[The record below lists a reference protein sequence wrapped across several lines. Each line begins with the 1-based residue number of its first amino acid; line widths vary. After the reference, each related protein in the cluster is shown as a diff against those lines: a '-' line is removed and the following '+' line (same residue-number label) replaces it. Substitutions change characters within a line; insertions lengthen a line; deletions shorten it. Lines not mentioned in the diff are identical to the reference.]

1 MLDKR
6 PTFWYTIIVPRD
18 KKFKTKGFDTMEKKK
33 LVKRDYFT
41 ALLSHVNKTGFATEN
56 ITAAEFEKFLTNE
69 LNLLAKKNAAERKPT
84 AKDMEKVAI
93 ANEAYDLMEK
103 DTLYT
108 VSQILK
114 LTPSMADFTNQRAY
128 GIVKV
133 MMAEGLV
140 KNIKDKN
147 KSYFSKI

>member
-1 MLDKR
+1 
-6 PTFWYTIIVPRD
+6 
-18 KKFKTKGFDTMEKKK
+18 MEKKK

-41 ALLSHVNKTGFATEN
+41 ALLSHVNETGFATEN
-56 ITAAEFEKFLTNE
+56 ITAAEFQKFLTNE
-69 LNLLAKKNAAERKPT
+69 LDLLAKKNATERKPT

-93 ANEAYDLMEK
+93 AHEAYDLMEK

>member
-1 MLDKR
+1 
-6 PTFWYTIIVPRD
+6 
-18 KKFKTKGFDTMEKKK
+18 MEKKK
-33 LVKRDYFT
+33 LVKRDYFA
-41 ALLSHVNKTGFATEN
+41 ALLSHVNETGFATEN

-69 LNLLAKKNAAERKPT
+69 LDLLAKKNATERKPT
-84 AKDMEKVAI
+84 AKDMEKGAI
-93 ANEAYDLMEK
+93 AHEAYDLMEK

>member
-1 MLDKR
+1 
-6 PTFWYTIIVPRD
+6 
-18 KKFKTKGFDTMEKKK
+18 MEKKK
-33 LVKRDYFT
+33 LVKRDYFK
-41 ALLSHVNKTGFATEN
+41 ALLSHVNETGFATEN

-69 LNLLAKKNAAERKPT
+69 LDLLAKKNAAERKPT

>member
-1 MLDKR
+1 
-6 PTFWYTIIVPRD
+6 
-18 KKFKTKGFDTMEKKK
+18 MEKKK

-41 ALLSHVNKTGFATEN
+41 ALLSHVNETGFATEN

-69 LNLLAKKNAAERKPT
+69 LDLLAKKNTAERKPT

-93 ANEAYDLMEK
+93 AHEAYDLMEK

-114 LTPSMADFTNQRAY
+114 LTPSMADYTNQRAY

-140 KNIKDKN
+140 ENLKDKN
-147 KSYFSKI
+147 KSYFRKI

>member
-1 MLDKR
+1 
-6 PTFWYTIIVPRD
+6 
-18 KKFKTKGFDTMEKKK
+18 MEKKK

-41 ALLSHVNKTGFATEN
+41 ALLSHVNETGFATEN

-69 LNLLAKKNAAERKPT
+69 LDLLAKKNATERKPT

>member
-1 MLDKR
+1 
-6 PTFWYTIIVPRD
+6 
-18 KKFKTKGFDTMEKKK
+18 MEKKK

-41 ALLSHVNKTGFATEN
+41 ALLSHVNEIGFATES

-69 LNLLAKKNAAERKPT
+69 LDLLAKKNAAERKPT

-93 ANEAYDLMEK
+93 AHEAYDLMEK

-114 LTPSMADFTNQRAY
+114 MTPSMADYTNQRAY

-140 KNIKDKN
+140 ENIKDKN
-147 KSYFSKI
+147 KSYFRKI

>member
-1 MLDKR
+1 
-6 PTFWYTIIVPRD
+6 
-18 KKFKTKGFDTMEKKK
+18 MEKKK

-41 ALLSHVNKTGFATEN
+41 ALLSHVNETGFATEN

-69 LNLLAKKNAAERKPT
+69 LTLLAKKNAAERKPT

>member
-1 MLDKR
+1 
-6 PTFWYTIIVPRD
+6 
-18 KKFKTKGFDTMEKKK
+18 MEKKK
-33 LVKRDYFT
+33 LVKRDYFN
-41 ALLSHVNKTGFATEN
+41 ALLSHVNETGFATEN
-56 ITAAEFEKFLTNE
+56 ITTAEFEKFLSNE
-69 LNLLAKKNAAERKPT
+69 LDLLAKKNATERKPT

-93 ANEAYDLMEK
+93 AHEAYDLMEK

-140 KNIKDKN
+140 KNTKDKN

>member
-1 MLDKR
+1 
-6 PTFWYTIIVPRD
+6 
-18 KKFKTKGFDTMEKKK
+18 MEKKK
-33 LVKRDYFT
+33 LVKRDYFA
-41 ALLSHVNKTGFATEN
+41 ALLSHVNETGFATEN

-69 LNLLAKKNAAERKPT
+69 LDLLAKKNATERKPT

-93 ANEAYDLMEK
+93 AHEAYDLMEK

-114 LTPSMADFTNQRAY
+114 LSPSMADFTNQRAY

>member
-1 MLDKR
+1 
-6 PTFWYTIIVPRD
+6 
-18 KKFKTKGFDTMEKKK
+18 MEKKK

-41 ALLSHVNKTGFATEN
+41 ALLSHVNETGFATEN
-56 ITAAEFEKFLTNE
+56 ITAEEFEKFLHNE
-69 LNLLAKKNAAERKPT
+69 LDLLAKKNAAERKPT

>member
-1 MLDKR
+1 
-6 PTFWYTIIVPRD
+6 
-18 KKFKTKGFDTMEKKK
+18 MEKKK

-41 ALLSHVNKTGFATEN
+41 ALLSHVNETGFATEN

-69 LNLLAKKNAAERKPT
+69 LDLLAKKNAAERKPT

>member
-1 MLDKR
+1 
-6 PTFWYTIIVPRD
+6 
-18 KKFKTKGFDTMEKKK
+18 MEKKK

-41 ALLSHVNKTGFATEN
+41 ALLSHVNETGFATEN
-56 ITAAEFEKFLTNE
+56 ITAAEFEKFLHNE
-69 LNLLAKKNAAERKPT
+69 LDLLAKKNTTERKPT

-93 ANEAYDLMEK
+93 AHEAYDLMEK

>member
-1 MLDKR
+1 
-6 PTFWYTIIVPRD
+6 
-18 KKFKTKGFDTMEKKK
+18 MEKKK
-33 LVKRDYFT
+33 LVKRDYFK
-41 ALLSHVNKTGFATEN
+41 ALLSHVNETGFATEN

-69 LNLLAKKNAAERKPT
+69 LDLLAKKNATERRPT

-93 ANEAYDLMEK
+93 AHEAYDLMEK

-133 MMAEGLV
+133 MMTEGLV

>member
-1 MLDKR
+1 
-6 PTFWYTIIVPRD
+6 
-18 KKFKTKGFDTMEKKK
+18 MEKKK
-33 LVKRDYFT
+33 LVKRDYFA
-41 ALLSHVNKTGFATEN
+41 ALLSHVNETGFATEN

-69 LNLLAKKNAAERKPT
+69 LDLLAKKNATERKPT

-93 ANEAYDLMEK
+93 AHEAYDLMEK

-140 KNIKDKN
+140 ENLKDKN
-147 KSYFSKI
+147 KSYFRKI

>member
-1 MLDKR
+1 
-6 PTFWYTIIVPRD
+6 
-18 KKFKTKGFDTMEKKK
+18 MEKKK
-33 LVKRDYFT
+33 LVKRDYFN
-41 ALLSHVNKTGFATEN
+41 ALLSHVNETGFATEN
-56 ITAAEFEKFLTNE
+56 ITAAEFEKFLSNE
-69 LNLLAKKNAAERKPT
+69 LDLLAKKNATERKPT

-93 ANEAYDLMEK
+93 AHEAYDLMEK

-140 KNIKDKN
+140 KNTKDKN

>member
-1 MLDKR
+1 
-6 PTFWYTIIVPRD
+6 
-18 KKFKTKGFDTMEKKK
+18 MEKKK

-41 ALLSHVNKTGFATEN
+41 ALLSHVNETGFATEN

-69 LNLLAKKNAAERKPT
+69 LDLLAKKNATERKPT

-93 ANEAYDLMEK
+93 AHEAYDLMEK

-140 KNIKDKN
+140 ENLKDKN
-147 KSYFSKI
+147 KSYFRKI

>member
-1 MLDKR
+1 
-6 PTFWYTIIVPRD
+6 
-18 KKFKTKGFDTMEKKK
+18 MEKKK

-41 ALLSHVNKTGFATEN
+41 ALLSHVNETGFATEN

-69 LNLLAKKNAAERKPT
+69 LDLLAKKNAAEHKPT

-93 ANEAYDLMEK
+93 AHEAYDLMEK

-140 KNIKDKN
+140 ENLKDKN
-147 KSYFSKI
+147 KSYFRKI

>member
-1 MLDKR
+1 
-6 PTFWYTIIVPRD
+6 
-18 KKFKTKGFDTMEKKK
+18 MEKKK

-41 ALLSHVNKTGFATEN
+41 ALLSHVNETGFATEN

-69 LNLLAKKNAAERKPT
+69 LDLLAKKNAAERKPT

-93 ANEAYDLMEK
+93 AHEAYDLMEK

-140 KNIKDKN
+140 ENLKDKN
-147 KSYFSKI
+147 KSYFRKI

>member
-1 MLDKR
+1 
-6 PTFWYTIIVPRD
+6 
-18 KKFKTKGFDTMEKKK
+18 MEKKK

-41 ALLSHVNKTGFATEN
+41 ALLSHVNETGFATEN

-69 LNLLAKKNAAERKPT
+69 LDLLAKKNATERKPT

-133 MMAEGLV
+133 MMADGMVE
-140 KNIKDKN
+140 NIKDKN
-147 KSYFSKI
+147 KSYFRKI

>member
-1 MLDKR
+1 
-6 PTFWYTIIVPRD
+6 
-18 KKFKTKGFDTMEKKK
+18 MEKKK

-41 ALLSHVNKTGFATEN
+41 ALLSHVNETGFATEN

-69 LNLLAKKNAAERKPT
+69 LDLLAKKNAAERKPT

-93 ANEAYDLMEK
+93 AHEAYDLMEK

>member
-1 MLDKR
+1 
-6 PTFWYTIIVPRD
+6 
-18 KKFKTKGFDTMEKKK
+18 MEKKK

-41 ALLSHVNKTGFATEN
+41 ALLSHVNETGFATEN
-56 ITAAEFEKFLTNE
+56 ITAEQFEKFLTNE
-69 LNLLAKKNAAERKPT
+69 LDLLAKKNATERKPT

>member
-1 MLDKR
+1 
-6 PTFWYTIIVPRD
+6 
-18 KKFKTKGFDTMEKKK
+18 MEKKK
-33 LVKRDYFT
+33 LVKRDYFK
-41 ALLSHVNKTGFATEN
+41 ALLSHVNETGFATEN

-69 LNLLAKKNAAERKPT
+69 LDLLAKKNATERKPT

-93 ANEAYDLMEK
+93 AHEAYDLMEK

-140 KNIKDKN
+140 ENTKDKN
-147 KSYFSKI
+147 KSYFRKI

>member
-1 MLDKR
+1 
-6 PTFWYTIIVPRD
+6 
-18 KKFKTKGFDTMEKKK
+18 MEKKK

-41 ALLSHVNKTGFATEN
+41 ALLSHVNETGFATEN

>member
-1 MLDKR
+1 
-6 PTFWYTIIVPRD
+6 
-18 KKFKTKGFDTMEKKK
+18 MEKKK
-33 LVKRDYFT
+33 LVKRDYFK
-41 ALLSHVNKTGFATEN
+41 ALLSHVNETGFATEN

-69 LNLLAKKNAAERKPT
+69 LDLLAKKNATERKPT

-93 ANEAYDLMEK
+93 AHEAYDLMEK

-133 MMAEGLV
+133 MMTEGLV

>member
-1 MLDKR
+1 
-6 PTFWYTIIVPRD
+6 
-18 KKFKTKGFDTMEKKK
+18 MEKKK

-41 ALLSHVNKTGFATEN
+41 ALLSHVNETGFATEN

-69 LNLLAKKNAAERKPT
+69 LNLLAKKNATERKPT